1 GARPPTGC
9 RPATRHCTGPPAPSC
24 AASTTRSPRRACG
37 TGAAASPA
45 GWRGGSSGR
54 ATACSPPRTSPPPGP
69 RSTPSA
75 TPSRSACSPT
85 ATGSAATGSSTA
97 AGCGPSTSSTPGGT
111 CGCSTSRGCGGATG
125 GARRTCGPPSWPAT
139 TRRGRWRSTRS
150 RSGPSRRSSWWPPS
164 CGRSSTAT
172 ARTPWRRGT
181 PWGRWR
187 RPRAHPRRCSA
198 THGRG
203 RGGERRAGAGLG
215 GAHRVVPAR
224 RAPGSGTVRTVGA
237 RGAAV
242 FDLDRTLLRGAS
254 GPVLGRALREAGVI
268 SDRAIPGEGLLY
280 RIFDVVG
287 ETRPSMVLTRQA
299 ARFARGWPRAQ
310 VLDAGR
316 VAADELASAVLPFA
330 RQMLADHRAA
340 GRPLV
345 LATTTP
351 EDMIRPLAERLGF
364 DDVVA
369 TRYGLDG
376 QGRYDGTIDGEF
388 VWGRGKLR
396 AVRAWAERHGVSLA
410 ASWAYSDSFYDHHL
424 LGAVGH
430 PVAVNPD
437 LRLLA
442 LATLRRWPVVH
453 FDVPAGV
460 PKLPLL
466 NVEPQRLLQVL
477 VRPELLPWVRLD
489 VDGVD
494 RIPATGPA
502 ILVANHRSYFDPIAI
517 GLTCARR
524 GRAVRFLAKR
534 EVLDA
539 PVVGQVARAL
549 GAIRV
554 ERGSGSDEP
563 LRE

>member
-1 GARPPTGC
+1 
-9 RPATRHCTGPPAPSC
+9 
-24 AASTTRSPRRACG
+24 
-37 TGAAASPA
+37 
-45 GWRGGSSGR
+45 
-54 ATACSPPRTSPPPGP
+54 
-69 RSTPSA
+69 
-75 TPSRSACSPT
+75 
-85 ATGSAATGSSTA
+85 
-97 AGCGPSTSSTPGGT
+97 
-111 CGCSTSRGCGGATG
+111 
-125 GARRTCGPPSWPAT
+125 
-139 TRRGRWRSTRS
+139 
-150 RSGPSRRSSWWPPS
+150 
-164 CGRSSTAT
+164 
-172 ARTPWRRGT
+172 
-181 PWGRWR
+181 
-187 RPRAHPRRCSA
+187 
-198 THGRG
+198 
-203 RGGERRAGAGLG
+203 
-215 GAHRVVPAR
+215 
-224 RAPGSGTVRTVGA
+224 VRTVGA

-396 AVRAWAERHGVSLA
+396 AVRAWAERHGISLA
-410 ASWAYSDSFYDHHL
+410 DSWAYSDSFYDHHL

-442 LATLRRWPVVH
+442 LATVRRWPVVH

-466 NVEPQRLLQVL
+466 DVEPQRLLQVL
-477 VRPELLPWVRLD
+477 LRPELLPWVRLD

-502 ILVANHRSYFDPIAI
+502 ILVANHRSYFDPIAV

-563 LRE
+563 LREAAAALASGELVAILPQGTIPRGRAFFEPELVGRPGAARLAAQTRVPVVPIGLWGTEHVWPRSERVPRVWDVVHPPTVRVRVGEPVELRYRSASADTRRIMAAIAALLPPEARRRREPTPEELARAVPPGHPVEDGSGADGGAGGAPRSDGSGDARGEAGDAGPREGAARRGERSAQPPE